1 MEESFFEPKLFSL
14 IYSLFL
20 PVQASGVSAC
30 TIFLNLW
37 KLPMNLIV
45 VHDIR
50 KIKSHIHKFP

>member
-1 MEESFFEPKLFSL
+1 MEESFFELKLFSL

-37 KLPMNLIV
+37 KIPMNLIV
-45 VHDIR
+45 FRDIK
-50 KIKSHIHKFP
+50 KIKSHIHKSS